1 MLIDAN
7 YMFTE
12 LQEFSTNTENNQFWS
27 RGKKKKKQEFTRFH
41 VFFFFLSSILIFLM
55 FCL

>member
-12 LQEFSTNTENNQFWS
+12 LQEFSTNTENNQFWL
-27 RGKKKKKQEFTRFH
+27 RGKKKNKNSQDFM
-41 VFFFFLSSILIFLM
+41 FFFFYHLFL
-55 FCL
+55 FF